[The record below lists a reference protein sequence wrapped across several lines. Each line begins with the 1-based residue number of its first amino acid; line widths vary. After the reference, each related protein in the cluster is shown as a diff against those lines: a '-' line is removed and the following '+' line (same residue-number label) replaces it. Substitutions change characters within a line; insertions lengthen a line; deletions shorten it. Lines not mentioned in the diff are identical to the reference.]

1 MAEEFCM
8 ELTLNYHSDGQ
19 VNVTCNGQSS
29 HTFSIIKIL
38 PKRSAMKNVPQNPIE
53 LGSILFNALF
63 PIKSLAQKALAAH
76 PKRIL
81 FITDNDKLD
90 AIPWE
95 YIHGPDGF
103 LVLYIAFVRGL
114 PVKHRKPTPDL
125 AETQLHIVAVPSNP
139 IAREITRLDIDGEW
153 LGLRESLNELG
164 TAIFLERVRPPT
176 LAQTRR
182 LVANEHHRV
191 VHFMGHGSCFDGN
204 SYLLFEDECGA
215 PKAITAKDFIC
226 RIEDTTFLATL
237 NACVSAIPGDT
248 KFGNIARALVESG
261 VPYALGMRFSI
272 SDDDAKAFSRTF
284 YGELARKTSVENSL
298 RHARNSL
305 AESKNIWSVGVPVL
319 YTSLE
324 RPASG
329 FATPTGHPQINE
341 HQPPM
346 EVFALPRAEGAFHG
360 RVDELLALGAALT
373 GEPRAKILTI
383 HGAAG
388 QGKTALAREAAER
401 FAHAWQ
407 GGVWAISLET
417 KPTRAAFCLQLAQ
430 FLGISTDNL
439 PQQSDLERE
448 LLSLLT
454 QRRTLVVLDN
464 AETFIEAVR
473 KKEAETLDLAVF
485 LREGL
490 LGTSA
495 SLLVTS
501 HEPLGWPGEQ
511 VLPLEGLGKR
521 EGAAL
526 FVQSAPQRQNE
537 IKMEHAEALSERM
550 EGHPLAL
557 LLLGLAFNESAISL
571 EQFID
576 EHETRLLKAEDRYKA
591 EDHRH
596 RTLYASIETSVRYL
610 EEGQKALLSKL
621 WIFRASFLPEAIASM
636 FISPD
641 LTEDEGKVQ
650 QEQVYE
656 QLQTL
661 HRRGLL
667 VREVETLADGNIL
680 LYRCLP
686 YVRLFAQHYL
696 EQVLSEEDLRTRFGI
711 VCADLIDNIQDQIDR
726 TAQPSFLAK
735 RCRADLEAC
744 YDWVAEVR
752 RGWYANQLGWLLQR
766 IGDRQAGM
774 TWLEQ
779 ALELAQGK
787 DQNLEFQV
795 LINMAGIYQATGD
808 PTKALELFNLSLTIA
823 RSVGDKGKEAIALV
837 NIASVYSSTG
847 NPVKALELFDHAL
860 LIIHEV
866 GERGLEA
873 VTLNNMALVYGD
885 TGNQSKALELLKQAL
900 PIRRE
905 VGDKAGEATTLHN
918 LASIYRATG
927 DPCKALEL
935 YEQVLPI
942 RRELGDRAGEAATL
956 NNIANVYH
964 TLNNFGKALEIYN
977 QALSTAQEVG
987 NRAGE
992 ATTLNNIANV
1002 YKATDNL
1009 VMALEIYYKA
1019 LPIRREVGDRAG
1031 EATTL
1036 HNMAGVYCDTG
1047 DRVKALELFEQALII
1062 KREVG
1067 DRVGEAAT
1075 YNNMAIMYN
1084 TMGDSSK
1091 ALELLGRALPITRAV
1106 GDKPGEVTTLC
1117 NIASIYNITGDP
1129 RKALKLYEQALLIT
1143 REINDRSREAEITKN
1158 MAMIY
1163 NVLDN
1168 PRKTLELFNQALP
1181 ILQEVG
1187 DRVGEATTIN
1197 NIASIL
1203 SATGDNRKALKLYM
1217 QALQISRSLG
1227 DRNGEAIIMN
1237 NIAGVYRD
1245 SGDHPKALILF
1256 EQALIIMRDMGD
1268 RNREAVTCFNLAILA
1283 RDMKENEKAL
1293 KYLGS
1298 AVQLEKIIKH
1308 PDYERD
1314 LALLTQ
1320 WEIAIARGQSLPLT
1334 SVIRKIS

>member
-1 MAEEFCM
+1 M
-8 ELTLNYHSDGQ
+8 ELNLKIHNNTQ
-19 VNVTCNGQSS
+19 VQVLCDS
-29 HTFSIIKIL
+29 HGSHFFDRSILIPYEKKSGRPTQPFS
-38 PKRSAMKNVPQNPIE
+38 NPIE
-53 LGSILFNALF
+53 YGRTLYAALF
-63 PIKSLAQKALAAH
+63 RIGSPAEQAIQKAE
-76 PKRIL
+76 RIAL
-81 FITDNDKLD
+81 VLDEELD

-95 YIHGPDGF
+95 FIHGDEGF
-103 LVLYIAFVRGL
+103 LILEIPFVRIVQPG
-114 PVKHRKPTPDL
+114 RRQSAPDL
-125 AETQLHIVAVPSNP
+125 SSTSLHIIAVPSSP
-139 IAREITRLDIDGEW
+139 VTREFAPLNISGEW
-153 LGLRESLNELG
+153 KRLVEAVEKLSHEVILNRVNPPTFDCLREQVLSHTN
-164 TAIFLERVRPPT
+164 TII
-176 LAQTRR
+176 
-182 LVANEHHRV
+182 
-191 VHFMGHGSCFDGN
+191 HFMGHGGQVN
-204 SYLLFEDECGA
+204 GQAVLLFENNLGGPESIG
-215 PKAITAKDFIC
+215 AKD
-226 RIEDTTFLATL
+226 LALSIKTSVYMVIL
-237 NACVSAIPGDT
+237 NACVSAMPGET
-248 KFGNIARALVESG
+248 KFSNIARALVERG
-261 VPYALGMRFSI
+261 VPYSLGMRFSI
-272 SDDDAKAFSRTF
+272 PDEDALTFSWALYTN
-284 YGELARKTSVENSL
+284 LANGVEVEEAVFQARRSL
-298 RHARNSL
+298 MRGNQCNWL
-305 AESKNIWSVGVPVL
+305 AGVPIL

-329 FATPTGHPQINE
+329 FATPTGHPQVNE